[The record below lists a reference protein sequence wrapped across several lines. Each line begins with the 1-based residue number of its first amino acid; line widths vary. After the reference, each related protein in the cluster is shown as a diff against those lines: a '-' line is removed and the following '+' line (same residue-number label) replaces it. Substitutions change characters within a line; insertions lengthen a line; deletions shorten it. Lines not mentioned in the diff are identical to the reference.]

1 MKRKAFTLATF
12 TAALAFGLPAQAQT
26 EIQWWHSMSGQL
38 GEWVNGLAKDF
49 NASQTQYKVVPVFKG
64 TYPESFAAAIA
75 AFRAGNAPHVL
86 QVFEVGTASM
96 MASKGAIV
104 PVTEIM
110 QMGGAKFDASVY
122 VPAVSGYYTAPNGQ
136 MLSFPFNSSTTVL
149 HYNKDAFKAAG
160 LDPNA
165 PPKTWPEV
173 ALAAAKL
180 KASGHKCPFTTSW
193 QSWTQ
198 LESFSAWHN
207 VEFAT
212 QRNGFNG
219 LNTRLAVTTPLHV
232 RHIENLA
239 NMAQQGLFVY
249 KGRNNAADATFVSGE
264 CAMSPARRPLYGAVK
279 RNAKFQGGIGTLPYY
294 PDVPG
299 APQNTVIGGASL
311 WVMNGKK
318 PEEYKGVAEF
328 FKYLSDARCR
338 PRATRHRLPADH
350 HGGLQDHRGRGFYKK
365 NPGTDVSVTQ
375 MIRKTTDKSRG
386 IRLGNFVQIRTI
398 IDEELEQVWA
408 GKKTAKEGLDDDQ
421 EARRRRTGEV
431 REGQQGLSRCSL
443 VGRPQGG
450 AANQDCH
457 PSQPLPRRRG
467 GASQRTQS
475 LAVEKRVRFKSW
487 WLPWVLVAPQMV
499 IVLVFFFWPAG
510 QALYYSVLQQDAFGT
525 SSEVRRAGEL
535 PRRCSPTTPTSRRSR
550 PRRCSR
556 AGGRARPDAV
566 AAAGG
571 DGRPRGQG
579 LALLQDAADLA
590 LRGGAGGG
598 RRAVAVHVRAVD
610 RRRELRAARAGHRL
624 EPPAQRH
631 ARDDPDRDGRGVEA
645 DLLQLPVLPGRAA
658 ASPRA

>member
-1 MKRKAFTLATF
+1 MTRTVFTLASF
-12 TAALAFGLPAQAQT
+12 TAALALAMPAQAQT
-26 EIQWWHSMSGQL
+26 EIIWWHSMSGQL
-38 GEWVNGLAKDF
+38 GEWVGGLAKDF
-49 NASQTQYKVVPVFKG
+49 NARQTAYKVTPVFKG

-96 MASKGAIV
+96 MASKGAIK

-180 KASGHKCPFTTSW
+180 KASGHKCPFTTAW

-249 KGRNNAADATFVSGE
+249 KGRNNAADATFQSGE
-264 CAMSPARRPLYGAVK
+264 CAMYTGSSAAYGGIK
-279 RNAKFQGGIGTLPYY
+279 RNLKAEAGISTLPFY

-328 FKYLSDARCR
+328 FKYLSDGQVQAKSHQE
-338 PRATRHRLPADH
+338 TGYLPITSSAFKITEDS
-350 HGGLQDHRGRGFYKK
+350 GFYKK

-408 GKKTAKEGLDDDQ
+408 GKKNAKDGLDAIKKRADV
-421 EARRRRTGEV
+421 ELEKF
-431 REGQQGLSRCSL
+431 EK
-443 VGRPQGG
+443 
-450 AANQDCH
+450 ANK
-457 PSQPLPRRRG
+457 G
-467 GASQRTQS
+467 
-475 LAVEKRVRFKSW
+475 
-487 WLPWVLVAPQMV
+487 
-499 IVLVFFFWPAG
+499 
-510 QALYYSVLQQDAFGT
+510 
-525 SSEVRRAGEL
+525 
-535 PRRCSPTTPTSRRSR
+535 
-550 PRRCSR
+550 
-556 AGGRARPDAV
+556 
-566 AAAGG
+566 
-571 DGRPRGQG
+571 
-579 LALLQDAADLA
+579 
-590 LRGGAGGG
+590 
-598 RRAVAVHVRAVD
+598 
-610 RRRELRAARAGHRL
+610 
-624 EPPAQRH
+624 
-631 ARDDPDRDGRGVEA
+631 
-645 DLLQLPVLPGRAA
+645 
-658 ASPRA
+658 